1 MPLMHAFG
9 RWTALLLATFM
20 LGACATATQLSRRDM
35 PLIQNRT
42 YVVVGA
48 SSGFG
53 RGTAARLG
61 ALHANV
67 VLAARRAELLAEVA
81 REVEAAG
88 GRALVVPTDVSNP
101 AEVNRLAAAAVS
113 RFGRIDVWMNI
124 AGAGAV
130 GRFWEIPLEDQ
141 SRVIDVNVKGVMNGS
156 QAALRQFIRQG
167 GGTLV
172 NMGSVE
178 SEVPIAYHATYAASK
193 AAVLSLGRA
202 LNEELRHAGYARTI
216 KVATVMPWAADTPF
230 FIHNANYT
238 GHAARM
244 IMLDD
249 PRKVVNAL
257 VWVSLHPREE
267 LPVGWKAQA
276 SVSAH
281 NLLPDLT
288 ERVAADIHRSEL
300 SKGSPV
306 PNSTGSLYQPMPQG
320 RSIDGGIRERRR
332 AEDATRKAAKPR

>member
-1 MPLMHAFG
+1 MAAVLASA
-9 RWTALLLATFM
+9 RWFFLALAGLLLS
-20 LGACATATQLSRRDM
+20 ACATATQLSRRDL
-35 PLIQNRT
+35 PKFQDRT
-42 YVVVGA
+42 YVIVGA

-53 RGTAARLG
+53 RGTALRLG
-61 ALHANV
+61 ALRANV

-88 GRALVVPTDVSNP
+88 GRALVVPMDVSRP
-101 AEVNRLAAAAVS
+101 ADVDRLAAAAVG

-130 GRFWEIPLEDQ
+130 GRFWEIPIDDQ
-141 SRVIDVNVKGVMNGS
+141 SRVIDVNVKGVINGS

-202 LNEELRHAGYARTI
+202 INEELRHAGHGRSI
-216 KVATVMPWAADTPF
+216 RVATVMPWAADTPF

-244 IMLDD
+244 MMLDD
-249 PRKVVNAL
+249 PRKVVEAL

-276 SVSAH
+276 SVTAH

-306 PNSTGSLYQPMPQG
+306 PNSTGSLYRPMPQG
-320 RSIDGGIRERRR
+320 RGVDGGVRERRR
-332 AEDATRKAAKPR
+332 QEDAARKAAGPR

>member
-1 MPLMHAFG
+1 MPASS
-9 RWTALLLATFM
+9 LLLRWLMLPLAGLL
-20 LGACATATQLSRRDM
+20 LGACATSTQLSRRDV
-35 PLIQNRT
+35 PLIHNRT
-42 YVVVGA
+42 YVIVGA

-53 RGTAARLG
+53 RGTAVRLG
-61 ALHANV
+61 ALRANV
-67 VLAARRAELLAEVA
+67 VLAARRAELLGEVA

-88 GRALVVPTDVSNP
+88 GRALVVPMDVSRP
-101 AEVNRLAAAAVS
+101 ADVDRLAAAAVT

-130 GRFWEIPLEDQ
+130 GRFWEIPVEDQ
-141 SRVIDVNVKGVMNGS
+141 SRVIDVNVKGVINGS
-156 QAALRQFIRQG
+156 QAALRQFLRQG

-202 LNEELRHAGYARTI
+202 LNEELRHAGYGRTI

-238 GHAARM
+238 GHAPRM

-249 PRKVVNAL
+249 PRKVVDAL

-276 SVSAH
+276 SVTAH

-300 SKGSPV
+300 GKGSAV

-320 RSIDGGIRERRR
+320 TAVEGGIRERRR
-332 AEDATRKAAKPR
+332 REDAARKAGRPR